1 MQTAGW
7 WVHEEDVLL
16 SESACPTHRPQKPRR
31 VEKLDSK
38 IGKADQCSPKARVEG
53 EVSLQ
58 SGHGHKGVCWVKTY
72 VM

>member
-1 MQTAGW
+1 
-7 WVHEEDVLL
+7 L
-16 SESACPTHRPQKPRR
+16 SDTQATEATGSTRR